1 MLDEIFASSRI
12 QSDLINKSNPRE
24 SIKGSFMDKAL
35 NKEKLSGFEMVYND
49 DDVVIYKVI

>member
-1 MLDEIFASSRI
+1 VKKVQQE
-12 QSDLINKSNPRE
+12 DLINKSNPRE